1 MIDNALGAVTNEQ
14 DHSQTIGEQIGAT
27 EEQLINYLRQH
38 NEIEMIAP
46 VLIGVFVTSRFQLR
60 GANALL
66 VNLAVASLCRQVFA
80 TIKSQTPTT
89 QRTEATNGRMNSTDE
104 SESEYQIV
112 HSVPGRI
119 RIKVPQLA
127 EDADFARRL
136 KQLLNN
142 DEYVI
147 KVRVNRSAASV
158 VINYDGQG
166 VSDMELGL
174 RLLSILNEAKETEG
188 VGSMG

>member
-136 KQLLNN
+136 QQLLNN

>member
-1 MIDNALGAVTNEQ
+1 MIDNVLGAVAKEQ
-14 DHSQTIGEQIGAT
+14 DYNKTIGEQIGET
-27 EEQLINYLRQH
+27 EEQLVNYLRQH
-38 NEIEMIAP
+38 NEIEMVVP

-80 TIKSQTPTT
+80 TIKNQPPLT
-89 QRTEATNGRMNSTDE
+89 QNTQQNKGVKNANDEA
-104 SESEYQIV
+104 ESEYQIV

-119 RIKVPQLA
+119 RIKIPQLA
-127 EDADFARRL
+127 EDPEFVQRL
-136 KQLLNN
+136 QQLLNN
-142 DEYVI
+142 DDCVI

-158 VINYDGQG
+158 IINYDGEG

-174 RLLSILNEAKETEG
+174 RLLSILNQAKGTET
-188 VGSMG
+188 VTSMS

>member
-14 DHSQTIGEQIGAT
+14 DHNQTIGEQIGAT
-27 EEQLINYLRQH
+27 EEQLLNYLRQH
-38 NEIEMIAP
+38 NEIEMIVP

-66 VNLAVASLCRQVFA
+66 VNLAVASLCRHVFT
-80 TIKSQTPTT
+80 TIKSQNLTT
-89 QRTEATNGRMNSTDE
+89 QRTEVTNGRMNSTDE

-119 RIKVPQLA
+119 RIKVPQLG

-136 KQLLNN
+136 QQLLN
-142 DEYVI
+142 DDDSVI

-158 VINYDGQG
+158 IINYDGQG

-174 RLLSILNEAKETEG
+174 RLLSILNQAKQTETG
-188 VGSMG
+188 TSMI